1 MSSNR
6 HREGENRRGFMRK
19 MGAAGAAVGA
29 VSIAGCSSEP
39 AGGGSGGGGGGGS
52 DTAKVIEEDLPEERM
67 MDPVIHVS
75 NTERYYAARY
85 QANVLVDR
93 RLNEELGIPAEV
105 DPIEFTVLRE
115 RESNGDFD
123 LVTYNWCAN
132 NGEPDSIIV
141 DRFHENGSANYAGFN
156 HDRYNEVA
164 MAQRQETDREARQE
178 LIYEAQNI
186 LGEKRPET
194 QYLYNKNTYAFNSDR
209 FEEDSTVVDVSG
221 MRNIWNYTQIEPKN
235 EEGSTIVT
243 NNWDPSDQLNPLH
256 VNGVGPSRNWT
267 PTRFMHDFL
276 VRPDPDLQPTG
287 WAASEWNWSDDTTVT
302 FELKEGM
309 TFHDGEPVT
318 ASDVVWTFELNMET
332 EPPAYLNSVV
342 EVVESVEA
350 NGDLSVTFNL
360 QEPYVPFILITAGAT
375 PILPEHYWTQLMEDT
390 GNTDQPW
397 NINISNDQPIVG
409 SGPFQW
415 GEWDQGSRFEMPAY
429 KDHAFAAPNINA
441 RIQRPLSTRDAE
453 MQAMI
458 NGDYDLLDY
467 WFGDPQQLKDT
478 SDEQDH
484 LTFFSSLDD
493 CRQCAWL
500 NNQRPPFD
508 DVAVRQATNAVI
520 TAAQQTIINEL
531 YEGFGQQARTPINP
545 SLSFWHNPETTYFDG
560 GTEAAIE
567 ILADAGYVWDSDGN
581 LHYPEGKTGK

>member
-1 MSSNR
+1 
-6 HREGENRRGFMRK
+6 MRK

-39 AGGGSGGGGGGGS
+39 AGGGSGGGGGS

-141 DRFHENGSANYAGFN
+141 NRFHKDGSANYAGFN
-156 HDRYNEVA
+156 DERYNEVA

-235 EEGSTIVT
+235 EEGNTIVT

-256 VNGVGPSRNWT
+256 INGVGPSRNWT

-276 VRPDPDLQPTG
+276 VRADPELQPAG

-318 ASDVVWTFELNMET
+318 ASDVVWTFELIMET

-360 QEPYVPFILITAGAT
+360 QEPYVPFILITAGTT

-429 KDHAFAAPNINA
+429 KDHAFAAPNIDA

-567 ILADAGYVWDSDGN
+567 ILADAGYVWDGDGN

>member
-6 HREGENRRGFMRK
+6 HSEGENRRGFMRK

-39 AGGGSGGGGGGGS
+39 AGGGSGGGGGS

-141 DRFHENGSANYAGFN
+141 NRFHKDGSANYAGFN
-156 HDRYNEVA
+156 DERYNEVA

-235 EEGSTIVT
+235 EEGNTIVT

-256 VNGVGPSRNWT
+256 INGVGPSRNWT

-276 VRPDPDLQPTG
+276 VRADPELQPAG

-318 ASDVVWTFELNMET
+318 ASDVVWTFELIMET

-360 QEPYVPFILITAGAT
+360 QEPYVPFILITAGTT

-429 KDHAFAAPNINA
+429 KDHAFAAPNIDA

-567 ILADAGYVWDSDGN
+567 ILADAGYVWDGDGN

>member
-6 HREGENRRGFMRK
+6 HSEGENRRGFMRK

-39 AGGGSGGGGGGGS
+39 AGGGSGGGGGS

-141 DRFHENGSANYAGFN
+141 NRFHKDGSANYAGFN
-156 HDRYNEVA
+156 DERYNEVA

-235 EEGSTIVT
+235 EEGNTIVT

-256 VNGVGPSRNWT
+256 INGVGPSRNWT

-276 VRPDPDLQPTG
+276 VRADPELQPAG

-318 ASDVVWTFELNMET
+318 ASDVVWTFELIMET

-360 QEPYVPFILITAGAT
+360 QEPYVPFILITAGTT

-429 KDHAFAAPNINA
+429 KDHAFAAPNIDA

>member
-1 MSSNR
+1 
-6 HREGENRRGFMRK
+6 MRK
-19 MGAAGAAVGA
+19 MGAAGAAVSA

-39 AGGGSGGGGGGGS
+39 AGGGSSGGGGGS

-141 DRFHENGSANYAGFN
+141 NRFHKDGSANYAGFN
-156 HDRYNEVA
+156 DERYNEVA

-235 EEGSTIVT
+235 EEGNTIVT

-256 VNGVGPSRNWT
+256 INGVGPSRNWT

-276 VRPDPDLQPTG
+276 VRADPELQPAG

-318 ASDVVWTFELNMET
+318 ASDVVWTFELIMET

-360 QEPYVPFILITAGAT
+360 QEPYVPFILITAGTT

-429 KDHAFAAPNINA
+429 KDHAFAAPNIDA